1 MNSFICEG
9 CDEQHRAWNY
19 AEVDAKEYPEL
30 EGKHYCL
37 DCIEYAEWEI
47 KGIDE

>member
-1 MNSFICEG
+1 MSSFICES